1 MYSSE
6 SYWSLAYCKFT
17 ACVSVSAFASL
28 VAIQIGITSSAIR
41 LKICA
46 IISGIKKYKSI
57 TKKKLKKHDKIVL
70 LISKV
75 LIASDI
81 SHDEFVLIDKVLKEF
96 YDAKEEI
103 KNSNDK

>member
-1 MYSSE
+1 MITC
-6 SYWSLAYCKFT
+6 LLQIYCVCFRFR
-17 ACVSVSAFASL
+17 FASL

-46 IISGIKKYKSI
+46 IISGIKNYKSI

-70 LISKV
+70 LISKA
-75 LIASDI
+75 LITSDI